1 MHANFILIVN
11 LMYFYNK
18 GGRGNKLCVYDK
30 SWLSCHLGIFEKWS
44 SNDKEYWCK
53 LVNSWLIVRYI
64 AWLKVEMK
72 NLKKTLGSKKY
83 LEVVN
88 HVYRV

>member
-44 SNDKEYWCK
+44 SNDKEY
-53 LVNSWLIVRYI
+53 
-64 AWLKVEMK
+64 
-72 NLKKTLGSKKY
+72 
-83 LEVVN
+83 
-88 HVYRV
+88 